1 MQFFLFT
8 TQSSFSL
15 LLSLLCPF
23 HFFCLFLFLLLLP
36 SFISHIILIFHQFT
50 LPSLSPPLST
60 HLLFL
65 MNSSSSN
72 ISLPPSLS
80 SELHYVPQ
88 SGLKLILLSLQI
100 LIKLE
105 HGITHRSLRFS
116 SNLHY
121 NLLCICIL
129 AVTMTKD
136 IMDPPSRW
144 SIICLWI
151 FQEAVR
157 GNWNTRLCAWSCCS
171 GKVA

>member
-1 MQFFLFT
+1 MHFFLFT

-15 LLSLLCPF
+15 SLSLLCPF
-23 HFFCLFLFLLLLP
+23 HFFFCLFLLLLP
-36 SFISHIILIFHQFT
+36 SFISHIILIFHQLT
-50 LPSLSPPLST
+50 LPSHSPPLST
-60 HLLFL
+60 HFLFL

-80 SELHYVPQ
+80 NELYYVPQ

-100 LIKLE
+100 LIRLE

-129 AVTMTKD
+129 AVTMTKY

-144 SIICLWI
+144 FIIYLCI
-151 FQEAVR
+151 FQEAVK
-157 GNWNTRLCAWSCCS
+157 GNWNTRLCAWSWCS
-171 GKVA
+171 GKAA

>member
-1 MQFFLFT
+1 MHFVLFT
-8 TQSSFSL
+8 TQSSLSL
-15 LLSLLCPF
+15 SLSLLCPF
-23 HFFCLFLFLLLLP
+23 CFFFGLLLFLLLLP
-36 SFISHIILIFHQFT
+36 SFISPIILIFHQFT

-72 ISLPPSLS
+72 LSLTPSLS
-80 SELHYVPQ
+80 NELHYMPQ

-100 LIKLE
+100 LIRLE
-105 HGITHRSLRFS
+105 HDITHTSLRFS
-116 SNLHY
+116 SNLHH
-121 NLLCICIL
+121 NLFCICIL

-157 GNWNTRLCAWSCCS
+157 GN
-171 GKVA
+171 